1 MSLPPILNRALKASY
16 EGANEIIHFSKRID
30 NLEVIKKD
38 GNDLTTNL
46 DKLVE
51 DKVFENLKKYYP
63 DFHYYG
69 EETNTLEIDENV
81 PTWVLDPIDGTR
93 NYVYQ
98 YPHYALSLA
107 CFSEGKVICAVIID
121 PCRDDVFCA
130 GEGTGA
136 LLNNK
141 RIRCNKKQNLQH
153 SMLAN
158 VGHSSN
164 EQKYS
169 YDIRKTLEQMYPY
182 NLTLRRSGCT
192 SLDLAY
198 VASGKLDGFWGHG
211 LKPWDRLAGQFIA
224 QNAGALV
231 SSFDGIPD
239 SYECDNLIVS
249 TPKCFKELS
258 VCVKAGYQSK
268 E

>member
-69 EETNTLEIDENV
+69 EETNTLEIDENAS
-81 PTWVLDPIDGTR
+81 TWVLDPIDGTR

-136 LLNNK
+136 AAAEA
-141 RIRCNKKQNLQH
+141 RQGGP
-153 SMLAN
+153 
-158 VGHSSN
+158 GHHR
-164 EQKYS
+164 Q
-169 YDIRKTLEQMYPY
+169 DT
-182 NLTLRRSGCT
+182 
-192 SLDLAY
+192 
-198 VASGKLDGFWGHG
+198 
-211 LKPWDRLAGQFIA
+211 
-224 QNAGALV
+224 
-231 SSFDGIPD
+231 
-239 SYECDNLIVS
+239 
-249 TPKCFKELS
+249 
-258 VCVKAGYQSK
+258 
-268 E
+268 

>member
-1 MSLPPILNRALKASY
+1 M
-16 EGANEIIHFSKRID
+16 
-30 NLEVIKKD
+30 
-38 GNDLTTNL
+38 
-46 DKLVE
+46 
-51 DKVFENLKKYYP
+51 
-63 DFHYYG
+63 
-69 EETNTLEIDENV
+69 
-81 PTWVLDPIDGTR
+81 
-93 NYVYQ
+93 
-98 YPHYALSLA
+98 
-107 CFSEGKVICAVIID
+107 
-121 PCRDDVFCA
+121 
-130 GEGTGA
+130 
-136 LLNNK
+136 LNNK

-239 SYECDNLIVS
+239 SYKCDNLIVS

>member
-1 MSLPPILNRALKASY
+1 MPLPPILNRALKASY

-30 NLEVIKKD
+30 NLEVIKKE

-46 DKLVE
+46 DKIVE
-51 DKVFENLKKYYP
+51 DKVFENLKQYYP
-63 DFHYYG
+63 DFDYFG
-69 EETNTLEIDENV
+69 EESSTQKLNEDKS
-81 PTWVLDPIDGTR
+81 TWVLDPIDGTR

-121 PCRDDVFCA
+121 PNRDDVFCA

-141 RIRCNKKQNLQH
+141 RIRCNKKQNLQN
-153 SMLAN
+153 SMLSN
-158 VGHSSN
+158 VGHSSD
-164 EQKYS
+164 EQMYT
-169 YDIRKTLEQMYPY
+169 YDIRKTLEKMYSY

-198 VASGKLDGFWGHG
+198 VAAGKLDGFWGHG

-224 QNAGALV
+224 QNAGALI
-231 SSFDGIPD
+231 SSFDGVPD
-239 SYECDNLIVS
+239 SFKSDNLIVS
-249 TPKCFKELS
+249 IPKCFKDLS